1 MTELLK
7 EEMNKFLKERQEKQS
22 VVKEMEVE
30 TEAIKKT
37 NWEIL
42 EKHCFLSKI
51 AILQTKIQAAVSKTQ
66 KMCILYLSYLTM
78 INTGKAC
85 YESCRFIIHNSKSYI
100 FFWPTKLH

>member
-37 NWEIL
+37 N
-42 EKHCFLSKI
+42 
-51 AILQTKIQAAVSKTQ
+51 
-66 KMCILYLSYLTM
+66 
-78 INTGKAC
+78 
-85 YESCRFIIHNSKSYI
+85 
-100 FFWPTKLH
+100 